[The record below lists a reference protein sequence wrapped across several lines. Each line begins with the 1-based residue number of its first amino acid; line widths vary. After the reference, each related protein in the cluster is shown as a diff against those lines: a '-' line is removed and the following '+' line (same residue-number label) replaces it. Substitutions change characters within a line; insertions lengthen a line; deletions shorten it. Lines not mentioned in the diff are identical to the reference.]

1 MTVTCLPAKLK
12 PQLWLVADIGDE
24 ICVSLSDMLYSFII
38 VDYYNCLSYKH
49 VHVSYMSPRY
59 VFPCI
64 VSSFDLEFWSTDF
77 VFQNVLVFMKD
88 IVLV

>member
-12 PQLWLVADIGDE
+12 PHLWLVADIGDE
-24 ICVSLSDMLYSFII
+24 ICVSLSDILYSFII

-49 VHVSYMSPRY
+49 VHVSYMSPHY

-64 VSSFDLEFWSTDF
+64 VSSFDLEFGH
-77 VFQNVLVFMKD
+77 LP
-88 IVLV
+88 